1 MKEKLL
7 KEIETLRKSL
17 SNPMLAQNPQFKTK
31 IEEQLAV
38 KEKQLAEME
47 KEAPAPKPKPEPKE
61 TPAPKPKPEKRE
73 TPAAKKPLPS
83 ARKAEPK
90 ARPAAK
96 KAAPKAKA
104 EPKAK
109 PAEKKATKSTNQV
122 VIGGKTYSLEDCEDA
137 FKAWNAKKKQNV
149 QASEK
154 SENKQITTKVSDK
167 VETLTKQVFAD
178 ASVKKKMEKDPAQ
191 AKRDIRSFVKALEAL
206 FGAIEKLTGKKISK
220 TNRDKIISLIDDNQ

>member
-7 KEIETLRKSL
+7 KEIETLKKSL

-38 KEKQLAEME
+38 KEKQLADME
-47 KEAPAPKPKPEPKE
+47 EAPAKKAKPEPKE
-61 TPAPKPKPEKRE
+61 K
-73 TPAAKKPLPS
+73 
-83 ARKAEPK
+83 
-90 ARPAAK
+90 PAAK

-104 EPKAK
+104 EPKEK
-109 PAEKKATKSTNQV
+109 PAPKKAAKATNEV
-122 VIGGKTYSLEDCEDA
+122 VIAGKTYSLEDCEDA

-149 QASEK
+149 KASEK

-167 VETLTKQVFAD
+167 VETLTKQVLAD

-191 AKRDIRSFVKALEAL
+191 AKRDIRSFVKALDAL

-220 TNRDKIISLIDDNQ
+220 TNRDKIIGLLEEN